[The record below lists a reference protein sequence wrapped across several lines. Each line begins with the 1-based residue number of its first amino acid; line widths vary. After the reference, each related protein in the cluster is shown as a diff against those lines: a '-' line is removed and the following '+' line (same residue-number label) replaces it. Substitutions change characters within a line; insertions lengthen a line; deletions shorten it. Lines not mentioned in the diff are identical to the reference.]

1 MKTLNQF
8 FTSIY
13 KWMALGVLLSA
24 FTAFLTMTTPLI
36 YVLTNP
42 IIFYG
47 LIAIEIALCLGMQWM
62 INKFSSSISLT
73 LFLIYSALNGI
84 TMSGILLYYLTQSA
98 SLVLVIFLVAASMF
112 AFLAVLGYRTK
123 KDLSGWR
130 TFLFAAVWGVFFSS
144 LANIFLQNSM
154 FDLVISAVALVV
166 FAALTVYDNQFYK
179 NIFAQL
185 EDRESQKKMIVL
197 GALHMYINFIMI
209 FQTLLRLVNSRN

>member
-24 FTAFLTMTTPLI
+24 VTAFITMTTPLV
-36 YVLTNP
+36 YVLNNP

-47 LIAIEIALCLGMQWM
+47 LVAIEIALCLGMQWM

-73 LFLIYSALNGI
+73 LFLIYSALNGV
-84 TMSGILLYYLTQSA
+84 TMSGVLLYYLTQSA
-98 SLVLVIFLVAASMF
+98 SLVLIIFLVAASMF
-112 AFLAVLGYRTK
+112 AFLAVLGYKTK
-123 KDLSGWR
+123 KDMSGWR
-130 TFLFAAVWGVFFSS
+130 TFLFASVWGVFFSS
-144 LANIFLQNSM
+144 LANIYFQNST
-154 FDLVISAVALVV
+154 FDLIISAVALVV

-185 EDRESQKKMIVL
+185 EDRESQKKMVAL

-209 FQTLLRLVNSRN
+209 FQSLLRLVNSRN